1 MQGKPYAGNPHV
13 RFDEGA
19 GASRHSGRSALLYN
33 RALAVTAVLF
43 CSAVSAFAD
52 TYAYKVQYLQSS
64 GVQHIDTGVVPDRNT
79 MFRGAYEYLGTT
91 GAKANNDMIAACA
104 QPRYYP
110 VSLYNNSDTHALHE
124 RYVSNSDTPNQTHP
138 YLARHTI
145 VFNDALHRVFVDNK
159 YINTLT
165 SAFTGASHTCYLFAS
180 NNNNNKAAYHAKA
193 RIYWCEFTDTATG
206 TVLRRFIPVV
216 DGNGKPAMFD
226 EINEKLYY
234 NLGTGADFTAG
245 PRKEE
250 PWYFVEYL
258 ESTGTQWIDTETL
271 AFAETRT
278 DVGYMYTQTSQNKY
292 AMIGGVNSPSRYY
305 PVSLPG
311 TDGRKERYDRG
322 NTTGSEFTFTH
333 PTLADHE
340 VVFNDDRRCVY
351 VDGVEI
357 ATFTAAFTDSA
368 KSAYLFAARNVS
380 GNKADWFARARIY
393 HYDIY
398 HTNGTLCAAFRP
410 AVDANGKGVMY
421 NGYTGKIHENGGSGD
436 FALGRIV
443 SPKVALDLSSR
454 NDLAAGLKVMEFAE
468 RPSWGT
474 VFELDAATA
483 ASYDAEVR
491 SDGVYLAANGAA
503 AASVV
508 TVTGDTAAN
517 FAVGAMPT
525 CSSIVLSGT
534 VRLTANCDWRGLGKI
549 VIPDGVTIDLNGHDL
564 QTVGF
569 TTLPETFAT
578 ITDSS
583 AAGSGG
589 RLRVEVAA
597 NELFM
602 NDSVPLMGS
611 LRLVKEGAGLYLAE
625 LGGHQYAGGTEIV
638 GGTLRMKQTSEILG
652 SFGGQVPTNSDVI
665 IGVNG
670 TFDANGNKWGY
681 HCYTLSGGI
690 LTSSIRAVPNG
701 GTVKSPFTLTADSV
715 VSNKNFGLICQ
726 SWNEVKVRLNGH
738 KLRYDGISGSGNAFY
753 FAHTTFEGEG
763 KLEIGSSWICATN
776 KTYSNIGRN
785 LTVEQPSRT
794 SGGLWLEAPFTVSN
808 IVMRGSSGAFKGSA
822 QLTVLGTFA
831 PLQDSTNYF
840 HNVALADGATM
851 NLSDCTGCAFN
862 VLAKNG
868 NRVSFPDGGTVTL
881 DLSERSDLADGLLVV
896 AWDAIPSTTT
906 FALDDTTAVN
916 WRAIAGAEG
925 VTLVAKGPRDIEFA
939 EWTGAAGNGLAT
951 DSDNWTCYDFDG
963 LEVEGAVPSATT
975 TIRVTGTT
983 TLPYPTGVA
992 WGRLMLVGNVTLGAN
1007 CDWRAFGM
1015 IDIPAG
1021 VTVNLN
1027 GHELKISS
1035 FCGAGTVNGASG
1047 SLHIDV
1053 AEGETVTNSSLLLDG
1068 GITLVK
1074 DGAGTFVASKQQ
1086 QTYTGGTAISSGTV
1100 KVSQKGATHLLGVQ
1114 DSIVTVAVGATFDVN
1129 GQYDYHHY
1137 HFILAGGTLANRS
1150 NTNLGGGNERW
1161 WGSFSN
1167 IVLTAD
1173 SSMDING
1180 SMLLG
1185 GGAIGSAWSSVLD
1198 LGGHTLTATIRKSGS
1213 QLYINHVTVMNG
1225 TLAMRRAEGI
1235 GEAWLQ
1241 IFNDTQAPTATLD
1254 VDTYIALY
1262 STITVGDYVS
1272 RYSVQWTTGPG
1283 YVRVKGTFKPVCDA
1297 YPEMV
1302 MLDGSTI
1309 DLTDHVGVF
1318 STRSMLG
1325 SIAPRFLGVARD
1337 ARVLIDI
1344 TGRTDLKS
1352 GDRVVEWEAPPEIVH
1367 RWSFN
1372 GDWADSVG
1380 EATAEAIGTATL
1392 SSTTVTTPGTETGRV
1407 SLGSWLLP
1415 TNAGPV
1421 TVELWAA
1428 QNAKR
1433 TSAKIFTCG
1442 NDSGTHGFCLMD
1454 KNGGAL
1460 YQGWMGMGSTMYDDA
1475 WSSCGAPVL
1484 GRMEHF
1490 AIMMDNMPA
1499 PVGNTGMMMRR
1510 HTLDGGYVGGLQPS
1524 LAGWALPKLVQ
1535 TATYVGGCGW
1545 NSTDAAA
1552 TFDEVRIWKGA
1563 LTAADLEANAAAS
1576 CDTVLKSFRETAKFK
1591 FRQNDN
1597 LWGARALADG
1607 LYLDRRG
1614 FILIVR

>member
-1 MQGKPYAGNPHV
+1 MNEVVKM
-13 RFDEGA
+13 REKGA
-19 GASRHSGRSALLYN
+19 TTCC

-64 GVQHIDTGVVPDRNT
+64 GVQHINTGVVPDRNT
-79 MFRGAYEYLGTT
+79 MFRGSYEYLGTA
-91 GAKANNDMIAACA
+91 GSKANYDMIAACA

-110 VSLYNNSDTHALHE
+110 VSLNNASDTHARHE

-138 YLARHTI
+138 YLTRHTI

-180 NNNNNKAAYHAKA
+180 NNNNNNAAFHSKA

-216 DGNGKPAMFD
+216 DENGKPAMFD

-368 KSAYLFAARNVS
+368 KSAYLFAACNVS

-421 NGYTGKIHENGGSGD
+421 NGYTGKIHENGGTGD

-443 SPKVALDLSSR
+443 SPKVPLDLSSR
-454 NDLAAGLKVMEFAE
+454 SDLAVGLKVMEFAE

-483 ASYDAEVR
+483 ATYDAEVR
-491 SDGVYLAANGAA
+491 SDSVYLAAKNAA

-569 TTLPETFAT
+569 TTLPDTLAM
-578 ITDSS
+578 ITDTS

-597 NELFM
+597 NELFT
-602 NDSVPLMGS
+602 NDRVPLLGS

-625 LGGHQYAGGTEIV
+625 LGKQQYAGGTEVV
-638 GGTLRMKQTSEILG
+638 GGTLRMKYTAAA
-652 SFGGQVPTNSDVI
+652 FDNQVPANSDVLV
-665 IGVNG
+665 GSDG
-670 TFDANGNKWGY
+670 TFDVNGNSWGY
-681 HCYTLSGGI
+681 HAYTLDGGI
-690 LTSSIRAVPNG
+690 LTSSRRARSDS
-701 GTVKSPFTLTADSV
+701 GTVHSPFTLTSNSV

-726 SWNEVKVRLNGH
+726 SWGEVKVRLNGH
-738 KLRYDGISGSGNAFY
+738 TLRYDGLPGSGNAFF
-753 FAHTTFEGEG
+753 FAHATFEGEG

-776 KTYSNIGRN
+776 KTYANIGRN
-785 LTVEQPSRT
+785 LTLEQARRT
-794 SGGLWLEAPFTVSN
+794 SGGLWLDAPFTVSN
-808 IVMRGSSGAFKGSA
+808 CVMRGSAYKGGET
-822 QLTVLGTFA
+822 LTVLDRFA
-831 PLQDSTNYF
+831 PLEESTNYF
-840 HNVALADGATM
+840 PNVALADGSTLD
-851 NLSDCTGCAFN
+851 LSDCTGIAFN

-868 NRVSFPDGGTVTL
+868 NRVTFPDGGTVTL

-906 FALDDTTAVN
+906 FALDDVTSVD

-951 DSDNWTCYDFDG
+951 DPGNWTCYDFDG
-963 LEVEGAVPSATT
+963 LEVEGAVPGATT

-983 TLPYPTGVA
+983 TLPYPTGVS

-1007 CDWRAFGM
+1007 CDWREFGM

-1053 AEGETVTNSSLLLDG
+1053 AAGKTVTNSSLLLDG

-1074 DGAGTFVASKQQ
+1074 DGAGTFVPDKAGQQ
-1086 QTYTGGTAISSGTV
+1086 YAGGTTV
-1100 KVSQKGATHLLGVQ
+1100 SAGSLKMSRKGVNLTLGAEG
-1114 DSIVTVAVGATFDVN
+1114 STFTVNDGATFDFN
-1129 GQYDYHHY
+1129 GQYDYNY
-1137 HFILAGGTLANRS
+1137 YACVLAGGTLANRS
-1150 NTNLGGGNERW
+1150 GTNMGGGNARW
-1161 WGSFSN
+1161 YGSLSN

-1173 SSMDING
+1173 SSIDITG

-1185 GGAIGSAWSSVLD
+1185 GGAIGSAFASVID
-1198 LGGHTLTATIRKSGS
+1198 LGGHTLTATIRKEEA
-1213 QLYINHVTVMNG
+1213 QLYLNHVTVTNG
-1225 TLAMRRAEGI
+1225 TLAMRKADGI
-1235 GEAWLQ
+1235 NVAWLH

-1254 VDTYIALY
+1254 LDTCIALY
-1262 STITVGDYVS
+1262 STITVGGLVN
-1272 RYSVQWTTGPG
+1272 RYSGQKTTGPG
-1283 YVRVKGTFKPVCDA
+1283 YVRVKGTFKPVSNSH
-1297 YPEMV
+1297 PEVV
-1302 MLDGSTI
+1302 MLDGSRI
-1309 DLTDHVGVF
+1309 DLTECAGTF
-1318 STRSMLG
+1318 SARSMLG
-1325 SIAPRFLGVARD
+1325 DVAPRFLGAARD

-1499 PVGNTGMMMRR
+1499 PVGNTGMLMRR

-1563 LTAADLEANAAAS
+1563 LTAADLEANAATS

-1591 FRQNDN
+1591 FIQNGN
-1597 LWGARALADG
+1597 LWGAKSLADG

-1614 FILIVR
+1614 FMLIVR

>member
-1 MQGKPYAGNPHV
+1 MGKVTTGI
-13 RFDEGA
+13 
-19 GASRHSGRSALLYN
+19 GRAALV
-33 RALAVTAVLF
+33 AAVTCAAAPAL
-43 CSAVSAFAD
+43 AD

-64 GVQHIDTGVVPDRNT
+64 GAQYINTGVVPDRNT
-79 MFRGAYEYLGTT
+79 MFRGSYEYLGTA
-91 GAKANNDMIAACA
+91 GAKANYDMIAACA

-110 VSLYNNSDTHALHE
+110 VSLNNASDTHARHE
-124 RYVSNSDTPNQTHP
+124 RYVSNSDAPHQTHP
-138 YLARHTI
+138 CLTRHTI

-165 SAFTGASHTCYLFAS
+165 SAFTGAAHTCYLFAS
-180 NNNNNKAAYHAKA
+180 NNNNNNAAFHSKA

-421 NGYTGKIHENGGSGD
+421 NGYTGKVHENGGTGD

-454 NDLAAGLKVMEFAE
+454 NDLAEGLKVMSFTV

-483 ASYDAEVR
+483 ATYDAEVR
-491 SDGVYLAANGAA
+491 SDGVYLAAKNAA

-549 VIPDGVTIDLNGHDL
+549 VLPDCVTIDLNGHDL

-569 TTLPETFAT
+569 TTLPDTLAI
-578 ITDSS
+578 ITDTS

-597 NELFM
+597 SELFT
-602 NDSVPLMGS
+602 NDRVPLLGS
-611 LRLVKEGAGLYLAE
+611 LRLVKEGAGLYLAG
-625 LGGHQYAGGTEIV
+625 LGKQQYSGGTEVV
-638 GGTLRMKQTSEILG
+638 GGTLRMKYTAAA
-652 SFGGQVPTNSDVI
+652 FDNQVPANSDVLV
-665 IGVNG
+665 GEDG
-670 TFDANGNKWGY
+670 TFDVNGNSWGY
-681 HCYTLSGGI
+681 HAYTLDGGI
-690 LTSSIRAVPNG
+690 LTSSRRARSDS
-701 GTVKSPFTLTADSV
+701 GTVYSPFTLASDSV

-726 SWNEVKVRLNGH
+726 SWGEVKVRLNGH
-738 KLRYDGISGSGNAFY
+738 TLRYDGLPGSGNAFF
-753 FAHTTFEGEG
+753 FAHATFEGEG

-776 KTYSNIGRN
+776 KTYANIGRN
-785 LTVEQPSRT
+785 LTLEQARRT
-794 SGGLWLEAPFTVSN
+794 SGGLWLDAPFTVSN
-808 IVMRGSSGAFKGSA
+808 CVMRGSAYKGGET
-822 QLTVLGTFA
+822 LTVLDRFA
-831 PLQDSTNYF
+831 PLEESTNYF
-840 HNVALADGATM
+840 PNVALADGSTLD
-851 NLSDCTGCAFN
+851 LSDCTGIAFN

-868 NRVSFPDGGTVTL
+868 NLVTFPDGGTVTL

-906 FALDDTTAVN
+906 FALDDVTSVD
-916 WRAIAGAEG
+916 WRAVAGAEG

-951 DSDNWTCYDFDG
+951 DPGNWTCYDFDG
-963 LEVEGAVPSATT
+963 LEVEGAVPGATT

-983 TLPYPTGVA
+983 TLPYPTGVS

-1007 CDWRAFGM
+1007 CDWREFGM

-1053 AEGETVTNSSLLLDG
+1053 AAGKTVTNSSLLLDG

-1074 DGAGTFVASKQQ
+1074 DGAGTLMAGKANQP
-1086 QTYTGGTAISSGTV
+1086 YAGGTTVAGGTLQV
-1100 KVSQKGATHLLGVQ
+1100 NQTGKNCPLGAQ
-1114 DSIVTVAVGATFDVN
+1114 DSTVTVEPGATFDVN
-1129 GQYDYHHY
+1129 GQYDYNRY
-1137 HFILAGGTLANRS
+1137 TFTLAGGTLANRS

-1198 LGGHTLTATIRKSGS
+1198 LGGHTLTVTIRKNGS
-1213 QLYINHVTVMNG
+1213 QLYINHVTVMDG

-1254 VDTYIALY
+1254 MDTYIALY
-1262 STITVGDYVS
+1262 STITVGGYVS

-1302 MLDGSTI
+1302 MLDGSRI

-1325 SIAPRFLGVARD
+1325 SIAPRFLGAARD

-1380 EATAEAIGTATL
+1380 GATAEAIGTATL

-1407 SLGSWLLP
+1407 SLGSWLIP

-1428 QNAKR
+1428 QNANR
-1433 TSAKIFTCG
+1433 ASAKIFTCG
-1442 NDSGTHGFCLMD
+1442 NDSGNHGFCLMD

-1460 YQGWMGMGSTMYDDA
+1460 YQGWMSMGSGMYDDS

-1563 LTAADLEANAAAS
+1563 LTAADLEANAVTS
-1576 CDTVLKSFRETAKFK
+1576 CDTVLKSYRDTAKFK

-1597 LWGARALADG
+1597 LWGAKSRADG

-1614 FILIVR
+1614 FMLIVR

>member
-1 MQGKPYAGNPHV
+1 MSKV
-13 RFDEGA
+13 VKISEKGA
-19 GASRHSGRSALLYN
+19 TTCCRT
-33 RALAVTAVLF
+33 LAVTVVLF

-79 MFRGAYEYLGTT
+79 MFRGAYEYLGTA

-110 VSLYNNSDTHALHE
+110 VSLYNNSDTHARHE

-138 YLARHTI
+138 YLTRHTI

-245 PRKEE
+245 PQITEE
-250 PWYFVEYL
+250 PWYFVDYI
-258 ESTGTQWIDTETL
+258 ESTGTQWIDTEVRAL
-271 AFAETRT
+271 AETRT
-278 DVGYMYTQTSQNKY
+278 DVGYKYANVTQNSL
-292 AMIGGVNSPSRYY
+292 AMIGGIQSPKRYY
-305 PVSLPG
+305 PISLQG
-311 TDGRKERYDRG
+311 TSAKAERYDRG
-322 NTTGSEFTFTH
+322 NDPGSEFKFTH
-333 PTLADHE
+333 PAVTDHE
-340 VVFNDDRRCVY
+340 VIFNDSKRTVN

-357 ATFTAAFTDSA
+357 ATFTSPFEDSA
-368 KSAYLFAARNVS
+368 KSMYMFAARNVNA
-380 GNKADWFARARIY
+380 NKADWLAKARIY

-410 AVDANGKGVMY
+410 AVNASGKGCMY
-421 NGYTGKIHENGGSGD
+421 NGYTGKVHENGGTGD

-454 NDLAAGLKVMEFAE
+454 SDLAEGLKVMSFTV

-483 ASYDAEVR
+483 ATYDAEVR
-491 SDGVYLAANGAA
+491 SDGVYLAAKNAA

-597 NELFM
+597 NEFFM

-625 LGGHQYAGGTEIV
+625 LGGHQYAGGTEV
-638 GGTLRMKQTSEILG
+638 VQGTLRMKDTMKTLG
-652 SFGGQVPTNSDVI
+652 AFNNQVPANSEVL
-665 IGVNG
+665 IGANG
-670 TFDANGNKWGY
+670 MFDANGNNWGY
-681 HCYTLSGGI
+681 HIYTLDGGI
-690 LTSSIRAVPNG
+690 LMSSRRTASNS
-701 GTVKSPFTLTADSV
+701 GTVKSPFTLTDDSV
-715 VSNKNFGLICQ
+715 VSNKNFGLVCQ

-738 KLRYDGISGSGNAFY
+738 KLRYDGLVGTDNAFY
-753 FAHTTFEGEG
+753 FAHTTFEDEG
-763 KLEIGSSWICATN
+763 TLEMGSGWVCTTN
-776 KTYSNIGRN
+776 NTYSNIGRN
-785 LTVEQPSRT
+785 LSLIQPSPS

-808 IVMRGSSGAFKGSA
+808 CVMRGADSLKGNA
-822 QLTVLGTFA
+822 QLTVLGTFS
-831 PLQDSTNYF
+831 PLVNSTNNF
-840 HNVALADGATM
+840 PNTLLANGSTM
-851 NLSDCTGCAFN
+851 DLSGCTGKAFN
-862 VLAKNG
+862 IVSKN
-868 NRVSFPDGGTVTL
+868 NRRVTFPAGGMVTL
-881 DLSERSDLADGLLVV
+881 DLSQRTDLADGLLVV
-896 AWDAIPSTTT
+896 AWDVIPSTTT
-906 FALDDTTAVN
+906 FALDDTTVVN

-951 DSDNWTCYDFDG
+951 DPGNWTCYDFDG
-963 LEVEGAVPSATT
+963 LEVEGAVPHATT

-983 TLPYPTGVA
+983 TLPYPTGVS
-992 WGRLMLVGNVTLGAN
+992 WGRLLLVGNVTLGAN
-1007 CDWRAFGM
+1007 CDWRAFG
-1015 IDIPAG
+1015 IVEIPAG

-1027 GHELKISS
+1027 GHTLKLSS
-1035 FCGAGTVNGASG
+1035 FRGDGTVNGASG
-1047 SLHIDV
+1047 ELHIDV
-1053 AEGETVTNSSLLLDG
+1053 AEGKTVTNSSLLLDG

-1074 DGAGTFVASKQQ
+1074 DGAGTFVATKQQ
-1086 QTYTGGTAISSGTV
+1086 QTYTGGTTIAAGV
-1100 KVSQKGATHLLGVQ
+1100 LKAGAYGKYYPLGAQ
-1114 DSIVTVAVGATFDVN
+1114 DSTVTVAVGATFDVN

-1137 HFILAGGTLANRS
+1137 HFILAGGTIANHGGDMGTSAATREYGSIGDVTLTDDSYVLASKCTLMR
-1150 NTNLGGGNERW
+1150 GG
-1161 WGSFSN
+1161 
-1167 IVLTAD
+1167 T
-1173 SSMDING
+1173 IN
-1180 SMLLG
+1180 
-1185 GGAIGSAWSSVLD
+1185 
-1198 LGGHTLTATIRKSGS
+1198 LGGHTLTVTVATGK
-1213 QLYINHVTVMNG
+1213 QLYMNG
-1225 TLAMRRAEGI
+1225 MTVSNGTFRTVRESDDNNWLHLYGGCDFKDTMLELGTAVALYQTVPVTFLVNSYGGLYASGPGSFHVSGTFSPVSNAFHNVTLLDG
-1235 GEAWLQ
+1235 
-1241 IFNDTQAPTATLD
+1241 ATLD
-1254 VDTYIALY
+1254 LTGHTGAWSNRSTVNHIGPHFLSVAKDAHVNVDI
-1262 STITVGDYVS
+1262 S
-1272 RYSVQWTTGPG
+1272 
-1283 YVRVKGTFKPVCDA
+1283 
-1297 YPEMV
+1297 
-1302 MLDGSTI
+1302 
-1309 DLTDHVGVF
+1309 
-1318 STRSMLG
+1318 
-1325 SIAPRFLGVARD
+1325 
-1337 ARVLIDI
+1337 
-1344 TGRTDLKS
+1344 GRTDLHN
-1352 GDRVVEWEAPPEIVH
+1352 GDCVIEWEAAPELVH

-1372 GDWADSVG
+1372 GTYEDSVG
-1380 EATAEAIGTATL
+1380 GATAEPTGAATL
-1392 SSTTVTTPGTETGRV
+1392 GATTVSTPGTPTAAGHV
-1407 SLGSWLLP
+1407 MLGSYLIP
-1415 TNAGPV
+1415 TNQGPV
-1421 TVELWAA
+1421 TVELWAQVNSHVNWGKLFA
-1428 QNAKR
+1428 
-1433 TSAKIFTCG
+1433 CG
-1442 NDSGTHGFCLMD
+1442 NANASNSLILYEQANATDHFAGYLAY
-1454 KNGGAL
+1454 GGKTA
-1460 YQGWMGMGSTMYDDA
+1460 GDTA
-1475 WSSCGAPVL
+1475 WSTFGTPRF
-1484 GRMEHF
+1484 GTMEHF
-1490 AIMMDNMPA
+1490 AVVISDVSPE
-1499 PVGNTGMMMRR
+1499 TGWYGTVWTRR
-1510 HTLDGGYVGGLQPS
+1510 TLDGSYVGGGLPNV
-1524 LAGWALPKLVQ
+1524 AGWSPDKLDQ
-1535 TATYVGGCGW
+1535 TYTSIGGAWW
-1545 NSTDAAA
+1545 NNSDAAA
-1552 TFDEVRIWKGA
+1552 KFDEVRIWKGA

-1591 FRQNDN
+1591 FLQNGQ
-1597 LWGARALADG
+1597 LWGAKALADG
-1607 LYLDRRG
+1607 LYLDRHG

>member
-1 MQGKPYAGNPHV
+1 MSKLIAGSV
-13 RFDEGA
+13 LCA
-19 GASRHSGRSALLYN
+19 A
-33 RALAVTAVLF
+33 AV
-43 CSAVSAFAD
+43 SMSAFAD
-52 TYAYKVQYLQSS
+52 TYAYKVQYLESS

-79 MFRGAYEYLGTT
+79 MFKGSYEYLGIV
-91 GAKANNDMIAACA
+91 GSKANYDMIAACA

-110 VSLYNNSDTHALHE
+110 VSLYNASDTHALHE
-124 RYVSNSDTPNQTHP
+124 RYVSYNDVPHQAHSYRT
-138 YLARHTI
+138 RHTI

-159 YINTLT
+159 YISTFT
-165 SAFTGASHTCYLFAS
+165 TGFTGASHTCYLFAS
-180 NNNNNKAAYHAKA
+180 NNNNNKAAYHSKS

-216 DGNGKPAMFD
+216 DENGKPAMFD
-226 EINEKLYY
+226 EINAKLYY
-234 NLGTGADFTAG
+234 NKGTGVDFTAG
-245 PRKEE
+245 PQITEE

-258 ESTGTQWIDTETL
+258 EATGTQWVDTEVL
-271 AFAETRT
+271 ALAQTRT
-278 DVGYMYTQTSQNKY
+278 DVGYRFTNVKQNSL
-292 AMIGGVNSPSRYY
+292 AMIGGVQSPSRYY
-305 PVSLPG
+305 PISLTG
-311 TDGRKERYDRG
+311 TDAKSERYVYG
-322 NTTGSEFTFTH
+322 SAQPTGVH
-333 PTLADHE
+333 PAATDHE
-340 VVFNDDRRCVY
+340 VIFNDAQRNVY
-351 VDGVEI
+351 VDGVEVS
-357 ATFTAAFTDSA
+357 TFTVAFTDSA
-368 KSAYLFAARNVS
+368 KSMYMFAARNVS
-380 GNKADWFARARIY
+380 GNKADWLAKARIY
-393 HYDIY
+393 HYEIY
-398 HTNGTLCAAFRP
+398 ETNGTMCAAFRP
-410 AVDANGKGVMY
+410 AVDSTGKGCMY
-421 NGYTGKIHENGGSGD
+421 NGYTGKLHKNGGTGD
-436 FALGRIV
+436 FGVGRII
-443 SPKVALDLSSR
+443 SPEVPLNLDSR
-454 NDLAAGLKVMEFAE
+454 SITPADGANVFPFSV
-468 RPSWGT
+468 RPSYGT
-474 VFELDAATA
+474 VFKLDAAYTNA
-483 ASYDAEVR
+483 FDVEVR
-491 SDGVYLAANGAA
+491 ADGVYTVAKGTGTDATNVI
-503 AASVV
+503 VV
-508 TVTGDTAAN
+508 TGSTAAN
-517 FAVGAMPT
+517 FAVGSMPT
-525 CSSIVLSGT
+525 CASIVLSGT
-534 VRLTANCDWRGLGKI
+534 VTLTADCDWRGLGTI
-549 VIPDGVTIDLNGHDL
+549 IIPDGVTIDLNGHNL

-569 TTLPETFAT
+569 KTLPNTFAM
-578 ITDSS
+578 ITDST
-583 AAGSGG
+583 SGNG
-589 RLRVEVAA
+589 ALRVEVAA
-597 NELFM
+597 NEMFM

-611 LRLVKEGAGLYLAE
+611 LKLVKEGAGLYLAE
-625 LGGHQYAGGTEIV
+625 LANQQYTGGTEVV
-638 GGTLRMKQTSEILG
+638 GGTFRMKYSSGIQNK
-652 SFGGQVPTNSDVI
+652 FHGQVPANTAVLV
-665 IGVNG
+665 GANG
-670 TFDANGNKWGY
+670 TFDANGNSWGY
-681 HCYTLSGGI
+681 QQYTLNGGI
-690 LTSSIRAVPNG
+690 LTSSRRARSDS
-701 GTVKSPFTLTADSV
+701 GTVSTPFTLTDDSV

-785 LTVEQPSRT
+785 LTVEQATRT

-868 NRVSFPDGGTVTL
+868 NRLTFPDGGTVTL
-881 DLSERSDLADGLLVV
+881 DLSQRNDLADGLLVV

-906 FALDDTTAVN
+906 FALDDVTSVD
-916 WRAIAGAEG
+916 WRAVAGAEG
-925 VTLVAKGPRDIEFA
+925 VTLVAKGLRDIEFA

-951 DSDNWTCYDFDG
+951 DPGNWTCYDFDG
-963 LEVEGAVPSATT
+963 LEVEGAVPNATT

-983 TLPYPTGVA
+983 TLPAPTGIS
-992 WGRLMLVGNVTLGAN
+992 WGRLMLVGNVTLGTD

-1035 FCGAGTVNGASG
+1035 FCGAGTINGASG
-1047 SLHIDV
+1047 ELHIDV
-1053 AEGETVTNSSLLLDG
+1053 AEGKTVTNSSVILDG

-1074 DGAGTFVASKQQ
+1074 DGAGTLMAGKANQP
-1086 QTYTGGTAISSGTV
+1086 YAGGTTVAGGTLQV
-1100 KVSQKGATHLLGVQ
+1100 NQTGKNCPLGAQ
-1114 DSIVTVAVGATFDVN
+1114 DSTVSIEPGATFDVN
-1129 GQYDYHHY
+1129 GQYDYNRY
-1137 HFILAGGTLANRS
+1137 KFTLAGGTLANRS

-1185 GGAIGSAWSSVLD
+1185 GGALGSAFPSVLD
-1198 LGGHTLTATIRKSGS
+1198 LGEHTLTATIRKNGS
-1213 QLYINHVTVMNG
+1213 QLYLNGVTVMNG

-1262 STITVGDYVS
+1262 STITVGGYVS

-1302 MLDGSTI
+1302 MLDGSRI

-1325 SIAPRFLGVARD
+1325 SIAPRFLGAARD

-1380 EATAEAIGTATL
+1380 GATAEAIGTATL
-1392 SSTTVTTPGTETGRV
+1392 SSTTVTTPGAETGRV
-1407 SLGSWLLP
+1407 SLGSWLIP

-1433 TSAKIFTCG
+1433 ASAKIFTCG

-1460 YQGWMGMGSTMYDDA
+1460 YQGWMGMGSTMYDDS

-1490 AIMMDNMPA
+1490 AIMMDNVPA

-1510 HTLDGGYVGGLQPS
+1510 HTLDGSYVGGLQPS

-1563 LTAADLEANAAAS
+1563 LTAADLEASAATS
-1576 CDTVLKSFRETAKFK
+1576 CDAVVKSFRETAKFK
-1591 FRQNDN
+1591 FLQNDN
-1597 LWGARALADG
+1597 LWGAKSLADG

-1614 FILIVR
+1614 FMLIVR

>member
-1 MQGKPYAGNPHV
+1 MSKV
-13 RFDEGA
+13 VKISEKGA
-19 GASRHSGRSALLYN
+19 TTCCRT
-33 RALAVTAVLF
+33 LAVTVTLF

-64 GVQHIDTGVVPDRNT
+64 GAQYINTGVTADANT
-79 MFRGAYEYLGTT
+79 MFKGRYEYLL
-91 GAKANNDMIAACA
+91 ANGNYDMIAGSTT
-104 QPRYYP
+104 PRYYP
-110 VSLYNNSDTHALHE
+110 ISLNGKDPNKE
-124 RYVSNSDTPNQTHP
+124 RYVYRNSSPAQTHP
-138 YLARHTI
+138 YRTSHSI
-145 VFNDALHRVFVDNK
+145 VFNDPQHRVFVDGK
-159 YINTLT
+159 YIGVVSDFTTNTRQC
-165 SAFTGASHTCYLFAS
+165 FLFAS
-180 NNNNNKAAYHAKA
+180 NDSGKANYYSTA
-193 RIYWCEFTDTATG
+193 RIFWCEFTDTATG
-206 TVLRRFIPVV
+206 EVLRRFIPVV
-216 DGNGKPAMFD
+216 DENGKPAMFD

-234 NLGTGADFTAG
+234 SLGTGADFTAG

-368 KSAYLFAARNVS
+368 KSAYLFAACNVS

-421 NGYTGKIHENGGSGD
+421 NGYTGKIHENGGTGD

-454 NDLAAGLKVMEFAE
+454 NDLAEGLKVMSFTV

-483 ASYDAEVR
+483 ATYDAEVR
-491 SDGVYLAANGAA
+491 SDGVYLAAKNAA

-534 VRLTANCDWRGLGKI
+534 VRLTANCDWRGLGRI

-597 NELFM
+597 NELFA
-602 NDSVPLMGS
+602 NDRVPLLGS

-625 LGGHQYAGGTEIV
+625 LGKQQYSGGTEVV
-638 GGTLRMKQTSEILG
+638 GGTLRMKYTAAA
-652 SFGGQVPTNSDVI
+652 FDNQVPANSDVLV
-665 IGVNG
+665 GADG
-670 TFDANGNKWGY
+670 TFDVNGNSWGY
-681 HCYTLSGGI
+681 HAYTLDGGI
-690 LTSSIRAVPNG
+690 LTSSRRARSDS
-701 GTVKSPFTLTADSV
+701 GTVESPFTLTSDSV
-715 VSNKNFGLICQ
+715 VSNKNFGLICR
-726 SWNEVKVRLNGH
+726 SWGEVKVRLNGYT
-738 KLRYDGISGSGNAFY
+738 LRYDGLPGSGNAFF
-753 FAHTTFEGEG
+753 FAHATFEGEG

-785 LTVEQPSRT
+785 LTLEQARRT
-794 SGGLWLEAPFTVSN
+794 SGGLWLDAPFTVSN
-808 IVMRGSSGAFKGSA
+808 CVMRGSAYKGSET
-822 QLTVLGTFA
+822 LTVIDRFA
-831 PLQDSTNYF
+831 PLEESTNYF
-840 HNVALADGATM
+840 PNVALADGSTLD
-851 NLSDCTGCAFN
+851 LSDCTGIAFN

-868 NRVSFPDGGTVTL
+868 NLVTFPDGGTVTL

-906 FALDDTTAVN
+906 FALDDVTAVD
-916 WRAIAGAEG
+916 WRAVAGAEG
-925 VTLVAKGPRDIEFA
+925 VTLVAKSVRDIEFA

-951 DSDNWTCYDFDG
+951 DPGNWTCYDFDG
-963 LEVEGAVPSATT
+963 AEVEGALPGATT

-992 WGRLMLVGNVTLGAN
+992 WGRLMLSGDVTLGAN
-1007 CDWRAFGM
+1007 CDWREFGTV
-1015 IDIPAG
+1015 DIPSG

-1027 GHELKISS
+1027 GHELKVSS

-1047 SLHIDV
+1047 ALHIDV
-1053 AEGETVTNSSLLLDG
+1053 AEGDTFTNSSLLLSG
-1068 GITLVK
+1068 GISLVK
-1074 DGAGTFVASKQQ
+1074 DGAGTFVAAKQQ
-1086 QTYTGGTAISSGTV
+1086 QTYTGGTTVAAGTL
-1100 KVSQKGATHLLGVQ
+1100 KAGAYGKYCTLGV
-1114 DSIVTVAVGATFDVN
+1114 SNSVFTVNAGATFDFN
-1129 GQYDYHHY
+1129 GQYDYNY
-1137 HFILAGGTLANRS
+1137 YACVLAGGTLANRS
-1150 NTNLGGGNERW
+1150 GTNMGGGNARW
-1161 WGSFSN
+1161 YGSLSN

-1173 SSMDING
+1173 SSIDING

-1185 GGAIGSAWSSVLD
+1185 GGALGSSFAGTID
-1198 LGGHTLTATIRKSGS
+1198 LGGHTLTATIRKEEA
-1213 QLYINHVTVMNG
+1213 QLYLNHVTVTNG
-1225 TLAMRRAEGI
+1225 TLAMRKADGI
-1235 GEAWLQ
+1235 NVAWLH

-1254 VDTYIALY
+1254 LDTCIALY
-1262 STITVGDYVS
+1262 NTITVGGLVN
-1272 RYSVQWTTGPG
+1272 RYSGQKTTGPG
-1283 YVRVKGTFKPVCDA
+1283 YVRVKGTFKPVSDSH
-1297 YPEMV
+1297 PEVV
-1302 MLDGSTI
+1302 MLDGSRI
-1309 DLTDHVGVF
+1309 DLTEYAGTF
-1318 STRSMLG
+1318 SARSLLG
-1325 SIAPRFLGVARD
+1325 DVAPRFLGVEGGAQ
-1337 ARVLIDI
+1337 VQIDI
-1344 TGRTDLKS
+1344 TGRTDLRN
-1352 GDRVVEWEAPPEIVH
+1352 GDRVIEWEAPPEIVH

-1372 GDWADSVG
+1372 GDWTDSVG
-1380 EATAEAIGTATL
+1380 GATAVAVGAATL
-1392 SSTTVTTPGTETGRV
+1392 GSTTVTTPGSEVGHV
-1407 SLGSWLLP
+1407 SLGSWLIP

-1428 QNAKR
+1428 QNEKR
-1433 TSAKIFTCG
+1433 GYAKIFTCG
-1442 NDSGTHGFCLMD
+1442 DDSGDHGFCLMNNHD
-1454 KNGGAL
+1454 ASL
-1460 YQGWMGMGSTMYDDA
+1460 YQGWLSLKSGSSIDDSS
-1475 WSSCGAPVL
+1475 WSSCGVPVP

-1490 AIMMDNMPA
+1490 AIMMDNVPA
-1499 PVGNTGMMMRR
+1499 PIGSTGMLMRR

-1524 LAGWALPKLVQ
+1524 LAAWTLPKLVQ
-1535 TATYVGGCGW
+1535 TATCVGGCGW
-1545 NSTDAAA
+1545 KNNTDAAA

-1563 LTAADLEANAAAS
+1563 LTAADLEASAATP
-1576 CDTVLKSFRETAKFK
+1576 CDTVVKSFRETAKFK
-1591 FRQNDN
+1591 FLQNDN
-1597 LWGARALADG
+1597 LWGAKSLADG